1 MRDSALPS
9 FAPLRRGFSLIEVIA
24 AVGIFALGMVGALA
38 LFAPVTKSVVNVGEV
53 EAAARAADAVRARLL
68 AMPFDAAR
76 ALVQDPVAV
85 RAKDADASYNP
96 NNGARAP
103 SVLFGKLNG
112 EVGVFR
118 AAGQGG
124 TAGWY
129 TGNTTGTTNA
139 TPMPDADKFFEIDL
153 IRNTSLTPE
162 NADETAPLIAYSI
175 RVRWPAFRPVPGAT
189 TAVQIGTGS
198 GGSVTID
205 NSKKQVM
212 FFSGALSR

>member
-1 MRDSALPS
+1 MRDSARSS
-9 FAPLRRGFSLIEVIA
+9 FAPLRHGFSLIEVIA
-24 AVGIFALGMVGALA
+24 AVGIFAIGMVGALA

-53 EAAARAADAVRARLL
+53 EAAARAADAVRARLV

-76 ALVQDPVAV
+76 ALVQDPAAV
-85 RAKDADASYNP
+85 RTKDADPAYNP

-112 EVGVFR
+112 EIGVFR

-124 TAGWY
+124 SAGWY

-162 NADETAPLIAYSI
+162 TADETAPLIAYSI

-189 TAVQIGTGS
+189 TAVQIGTNS
-198 GGSVTID
+198 GGSVTVD
-205 NSKKQVM
+205 NSKKQIM